1 MPEAKDDDESLDD
14 SLSVSSSAAAPMA
27 PRRSG
32 GEGITVFLRMRPT
45 KKPSKYYDISE
56 TEGGKKGQALKWD
69 IPAEAVTRDGEYINN
84 TRTKF
89 AFKFD
94 SILPMDIDQEQV
106 RDREE
111 SDG

>member
-1 MPEAKDDDESLDD
+1 MWGIG
-14 SLSVSSSAAAPMA
+14 SSP
-27 PRRSG
+27 
-32 GEGITVFLRMRPT
+32 
-45 KKPSKYYDISE
+45 D
-56 TEGGKKGQALKWD
+56 
-69 IPAEAVTRDGEYINN
+69 INN

>member
-1 MPEAKDDDESLDD
+1 MPGEGKHDDDESCDD
-14 SLSVSSSAAAPMA
+14 SLSLASSAPEAPA
-27 PRRSG
+27 PKRSG
-32 GEGITVFLRMRPT
+32 AEGITVFLRMRPT
-45 KKPSKYYDISE
+45 KKPSKYYDISDAE
-56 TEGGKKGQALKWD
+56 GKKGQALKWD

-106 RDREE
+106 RDRE